1 MTPSPFNED
10 VLIKVRN
17 KYRIGQA
24 ELIRQGLEYHSRK
37 LTPNRL
43 AEVIDNYYRFGTIPI
58 EVQQYANLILEE
70 KIKLDSI

>member
-24 ELIRQGLEYHSRK
+24 ECIRQGLVYHSRN

-58 EVQQYANLILEE
+58 EVQQYANGVLNET
-70 KIKLDSI
+70 IKLDSV